1 MNEKILSRARELLIE
16 SEYLFNIALEIAEE
30 EINEKKGN
38 TKNDRRDAVLQTA
51 DIWGEESWEENT
63 YW

>member
-1 MNEKILSRARELLIE
+1 MNEEILSRARELLIE

-51 DIWGEESWEENT
+51 DIRGEEG
-63 YW
+63 

>member
-16 SEYLFNIALEIAEE
+16 SEYLFNIALEMAEE

-38 TKNDRRDAVLQTA
+38 TKNNRRDAVL
-51 DIWGEESWEENT
+51 
-63 YW
+63 